1 MTAAGVRSARR
12 LPLTEGD
19 DPGLMARIVR
29 LQILAAEQLEDVA
42 ARHGIAFNDYL
53 VLGVIRRASAGRC
66 APSFICEVLH
76 RTSGGMT
83 LTLDRLERSGWVL
96 RDRDQHD
103 RRRVVLRLT
112 PAGRAL
118 AKAVNTALHTWEAS
132 LGRPLSAQ
140 RSRAMM
146 SGLDQLLDLLEDQ

>member
-1 MTAAGVRSARR
+1 MSVATGLVRR
-12 LPLTEGD
+12 LPLTETD

-29 LQILAAEQLEDVA
+29 LQLLAAEQLEAVTAD
-42 ARHGIAFNDYL
+42 HGIAFNDYL
-53 VLGVIRRASAGRC
+53 VLGVIRRAPSGRC
-66 APSFICEVLH
+66 APSFVCETLH

-96 RDRDQHD
+96 RDRDEGD

-118 AKAVNTALHTWEAS
+118 AKGVNASLHAWEKS
-132 LGRPLSAQ
+132 LGRAASAP
-140 RSRAMM
+140 RLRALTT
-146 SGLDQLLDLLEDQ
+146 GLDHLLDLFEP